1 LDKEAVKKVGK
12 LPRLPREVNKKHKQS
27 TKFGAGSSK
36 ARKYVYSDQ
45 LRFLSKLINE
55 RITADILLVDN
66 MEESQVTK
74 LNKIEMI

>member
-1 LDKEAVKKVGK
+1 MPVTLGLVRDCYVKSS
-12 LPRLPREVNKKHKQS
+12 KKHKQA

-36 ARKYVYSDQ
+36 ARKYVYSYQ
-45 LRFLSKLINE
+45 LRFKLKLTNE
-55 RITADILLVDN
+55 RQTTNILLVDN